1 MRLVLIMLAALS
13 LTGCVT
19 YGTYSSGYYP
29 QRYESRFVG
38 YDEWGRAVYA
48 APAPRPVVV
57 ETVVVPVVVIGR
69 GHNHGRGHRHRHRH

>member
-1 MRLVLIMLAALS
+1 MRLVLALLAALS

-19 YGTYSSGYYP
+19 YGTSGYSS

-57 ETVVVPVVVIGR
+57 ETVVVPLVVINR
-69 GHNHGRGHRHRHRH
+69 GHNHGRHHRHRHRH